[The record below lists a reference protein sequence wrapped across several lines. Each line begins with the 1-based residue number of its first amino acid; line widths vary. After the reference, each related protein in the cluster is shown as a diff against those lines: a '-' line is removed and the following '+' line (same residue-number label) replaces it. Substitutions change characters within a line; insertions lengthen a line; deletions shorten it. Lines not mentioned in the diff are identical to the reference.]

1 MIYSGFSSFLIFSIT
16 LIINRLFCDYFLYTE
31 LNEFNKAAD

>member
-16 LIINRLFCDYFLYTE
+16 LIINIFFVIIFCI
-31 LNEFNKAAD
+31 LNEFNKAVD